1 MPRRNTTM
9 KGGENMKKIKDLPF
23 KTRKII
29 GIVFHFLMIAACLY
43 EVRSL
48 MNEGLTPDNL
58 DVPSATLGI
67 VLIFFIS
74 SISELIYTITWKEPE
89 SDKQSS

>member
-1 MPRRNTTM
+1 M
-9 KGGENMKKIKDLPF
+9 KGGENMKKFKDLPF

-29 GIVFHFLMIAACLY
+29 GVVFYFLLIAVCLY
-43 EVRSL
+43 EVHSL
-48 MNEGLTPDNL
+48 MNEGLTSDNL
-58 DVPSATLGI
+58 DVPSATFGV
-67 VLIFFIS
+67 VLVFFIS